1 MIAYGMIRD
10 AFPRLAPP
18 QVQIYTNAFNQWFPV
33 YGIINPRRVAA
44 FIAQVGHES
53 GGLRWT
59 AEIWGP
65 TDQQRRYEPPST
77 LAARLGN
84 SEPGDGAWFKGRG
97 LIQIT
102 GRSNY
107 TQISRAF
114 DIDFLSNPV
123 LLESPNMAV
132 RSACW
137 WWSSRNLNEI
147 ADLDTVE
154 SFRRIT
160 RIINGGFNG
169 WEDRLQRW
177 ESAKKI
183 FAIPNDNSATVA

>member
-1 MIAYGMIRD
+1 MLAYGMIRD
-10 AFPRLAPP
+10 AFPRLAPAR
-18 QVQIYTNAFNQWFPV
+18 VQIYTNAFNQWFPV

-59 AEIWGP
+59 SEIWGP
-65 TDQQRRYEPPST
+65 TDQQRRYEPPSP
-77 LAARLGN
+77 LADRLGN
-84 SEPGDGAWFKGRG
+84 TLPGDGHRFKGRG

-107 TQISRAF
+107 TQLSRAF
-114 DIDFLSNPV
+114 GIDFLNNPS
-123 LLESPNMAV
+123 LLEVPDMAV

-137 WWSSRNLNEI
+137 WWQSRNLNDI

-154 SFRRIT
+154 SFRKIT
-160 RIINGGFNG
+160 RIINGGCNG
-169 WEDRLQRW
+169 WDDRLARW

-183 FAIPNDNSATVA
+183 FAIKNDNPGSVA

>member
-1 MIAYGMIRD
+1 MLAYGMIRD
-10 AFPRLAPP
+10 AFPRLAPAR
-18 QVQIYTNAFNQWFPV
+18 VQIYTNAFNQWFPV

-59 AEIWGP
+59 SEIWGP
-65 TDQQRRYEPPST
+65 TDQQRQYEPPSPI
-77 LAARLGN
+77 ADRLGN
-84 SEPGDGAWFKGRG
+84 TLPGDGHRFKGRG

-107 TQISRAF
+107 TQLSRAF
-114 DIDFLSNPV
+114 GIDFLTSPG
-123 LLESPNMAV
+123 LLEVPNMAV

-137 WWSSRNLNEI
+137 WWQSRNLNDI

-154 SFRRIT
+154 SFRKIT

-169 WEDRLQRW
+169 WEDRLARW

-183 FAIPNDNSATVA
+183 FAIKNDNPGSVA

>member
-1 MIAYGMIRD
+1 MLAYGMIRD

-18 QVQIYTNAFNQWFPV
+18 RVQIYTNAFNQWFPV

-59 AEIWGP
+59 SEIWGP
-65 TDQQRRYEPPST
+65 TDQQRRYEPPSP
-77 LAARLGN
+77 LADRLGN
-84 SEPGDGAWFKGRG
+84 TLPGDGHRFKGRG

-102 GRSNY
+102 GRANY

-114 DIDFLSNPV
+114 SINLIANPEI
-123 LLESPNMAV
+123 LEEPNMAV

-137 WWSSRNLNEI
+137 WWSSRNLNEW
-147 ADLDTVE
+147 ADKNTVDA
-154 SFRRIT
+154 FRRIT

-169 WEDRLQRW
+169 WEDRLRRW
-177 ESAKKI
+177 ESAKKY
-183 FAIPNDNSATVA
+183 FATGDMN